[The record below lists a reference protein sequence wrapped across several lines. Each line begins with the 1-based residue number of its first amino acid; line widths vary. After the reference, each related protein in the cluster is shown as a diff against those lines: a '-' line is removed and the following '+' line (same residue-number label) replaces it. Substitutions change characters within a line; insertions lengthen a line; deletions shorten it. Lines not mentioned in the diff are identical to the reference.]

1 VSQWP
6 SDRQRAGAGRGA
18 DGAGAHAR
26 ALRQADGPPGNAVVD
41 VRLLGGA
48 AVAPAAPATDAA
60 GPHPP
65 GPTGG
70 PVVTGKVA
78 VLLAR
83 LAAAG
88 DGVWVGRDRLLA
100 DVWPTGSGDP
110 GPLRV
115 AVNRARATF
124 GPEVIATSGSR
135 YRIGPHTSD
144 VGRFEQLVAAGR
156 DVTRPLGERVA
167 AFERGLAEWSG
178 PVLEGVVAGMWA
190 RSERA
195 RLGELREVVV
205 EEHLELVLAAGG
217 HQRVLPELL
226 AAAVAEPTREHRAWL
241 AAVALYRCGR
251 QAEALSMVA
260 AWGRRLRDEFGLEPG
275 PALRD
280 LEQRILVH
288 DPGLLLVS
296 GAGPG
301 PGPAPATAPLHDPQ
315 PAPVRGPVHVPPAVS
330 GTGTRC
336 VRHS

>member
-1 VSQWP
+1 MSQWP

-18 DGAGAHAR
+18 DGTGALAR
-26 ALRQADGPPGNAVVD
+26 APRPAERPPGDGPAGGRPPSNGPPGNAVVD
-41 VRLLGGA
+41 VRLLGSA
-48 AVAPAAPATDAA
+48 AVSLAAAAT
-60 GPHPP
+60 

-78 VLLAR
+78 ALLVR
-83 LAAAG
+83 LAVAG

-135 YRIGPHTSD
+135 YRLGPHTSD

-167 AFERGLAEWSG
+167 AFERGLSEWSG
-178 PVLEGVVAGMWA
+178 PVLEGVVAGLWA
-190 RSERA
+190 RAERA

-226 AAAVAEPTREHRAWL
+226 AAVVADPTREHRAWL

-288 DPGLLLVS
+288 DPGLLHVS
-296 GAGPG
+296 GV
-301 PGPAPATAPLHDPQ
+301 GPAPG
-315 PAPVRGPVHVPPAVS
+315 RGSVHVPPAVS